1 LLTPLLALIAPFV
14 VWPIELI
21 LPYPHIIEELA
32 KAILVFTLLNLP
44 ERLTKIKLAI
54 LIGVLFAFS
63 ESVLYLFNIQL
74 VGSIQTYF
82 VRLLVTIPLH
92 VITTLIILLP
102 ALKNKKLIIVGV
114 LFASL
119 VHYLFNFYIQ

>member
-21 LPYPHIIEELA
+21 LPYPHVIEELA
-32 KAILVFTLLNLP
+32 KAFLVYTLLDHPN
-44 ERLTKIKLAI
+44 RLTKIKLAI

-63 ESVLYLFNIQL
+63 ESGFFLFNIQM
-74 VGSIQTYF
+74 VGNIQTYF

-92 VITTLIILLP
+92 VITTIIILLP

-114 LFASL
+114 ILASL
-119 VHYLFNFYIQ
+119 VHYFFNYYIQ

>member
-102 ALKNKKLIIVGV
+102 ALKNKKLIIVGAI
-114 LFASL
+114 FASF
-119 VHYLFNFYIQ
+119 VHYLFNYYIQ

>member
-1 LLTPLLALIAPFV
+1 LLTPLFALIAPFV

-32 KAILVFTLLNLP
+32 KAVLVFTLLDLP

-74 VGSIQTYF
+74 VGDVQTYF
-82 VRLLVTIPLH
+82 VRLLVTVPLH

-114 LFASL
+114 IFASL
-119 VHYLFNFYIQ
+119 IHYFFNLYIQ

>member
-1 LLTPLLALIAPFV
+1 LLTPLFALIAPFV

-32 KAILVFTLLNLP
+32 KAVLVFTLLDLP
-44 ERLTKIKLAI
+44 EHFTKIKLAI

-74 VGSIQTYF
+74 VGSVQTYF
-82 VRLLVTIPLH
+82 IRLLVTVPLH

-114 LFASL
+114 VFASL
-119 VHYLFNFYIQ
+119 VHYLFNLYIQ

>member
-1 LLTPLLALIAPFV
+1 LLTPLFALIAPFI

-32 KAILVFTLLNLP
+32 KAVLVFTLLDLP

-63 ESVLYLFNIQL
+63 ESILYLFNIQL
-74 VGSIQTYF
+74 VGNIQTYL

-114 LFASL
+114 VFASL
-119 VHYLFNFYIQ
+119 VHYLFNLYIQ

>member
-1 LLTPLLALIAPFV
+1 MLTPLFALIAPFI

-32 KAILVFTLLNLP
+32 KAVLVFTLLDLP

-63 ESVLYLFNIQL
+63 ESILYLFNIQL
-74 VGSIQTYF
+74 VGNIQTYL

-114 LFASL
+114 VFASL
-119 VHYLFNFYIQ
+119 VHYLFNLYIQ

>member
-1 LLTPLLALIAPFV
+1 MLTPLLALIAPFV

-21 LPYPHIIEELA
+21 LPYPYIIEELA

-74 VGSIQTYF
+74 VGNIQTYF
-82 VRLLVTIPLH
+82 IRLLVTIPLH

-114 LFASL
+114 IFASL
-119 VHYLFNFYIQ
+119 VHYLFNLYIQ

>member
-1 LLTPLLALIAPFV
+1 LLTPLFALIAPFV

-21 LPYPHIIEELA
+21 LPYPHVIEELA
-32 KAILVFTLLNLP
+32 KAVLVFTLLDLP
-44 ERLTKIKLAI
+44 DRLEKIKLAV

-74 VGSIQTYF
+74 VGNVQTYF

-102 ALKNKKLIIVGV
+102 SLKNKKLIIVGV
-114 LFASL
+114 ILASL
-119 VHYLFNFYIQ
+119 VHYFFNLYIQ

>member
-1 LLTPLLALIAPFV
+1 MLTPLLALIAPFV

-21 LPYPHIIEELA
+21 FPYPHIIEELA
-32 KAILVFTLLNLP
+32 KAVIVFILLDLP
-44 ERLTKIKLAI
+44 ERLTKIKLAV

-74 VGSIQTYF
+74 VGSIQTYL

-92 VITTLIILLP
+92 VITTLVILLP

-114 LFASL
+114 ILASA
-119 VHYLFNFYIQ
+119 VHYLFNLYIQ

>member
-1 LLTPLLALIAPFV
+1 MLTPLFALIAPFV
-14 VWPIELI
+14 VWPIELM

-32 KAILVFTLLNLP
+32 KAVLVFTLLNLP
-44 ERLTKIKLAI
+44 NRLTKIKLAI
-54 LIGVLFAFS
+54 LVGVLFAFS

-114 LFASL
+114 IFASL
-119 VHYLFNFYIQ
+119 VHYLFNLYIQ

>member
-32 KAILVFTLLNLP
+32 KAVLVFTLLDLP

-63 ESVLYLFNIQL
+63 ESVLFLFNIQL
-74 VGSIQTYF
+74 VGNIQTYF

-114 LFASL
+114 VFASL
-119 VHYLFNFYIQ
+119 VHYLFNLYIQ

>member
-1 LLTPLLALIAPFV
+1 MLTPLFALIAPFV

-32 KAILVFTLLNLP
+32 KAILVFTLLDLP

-54 LIGVLFAFS
+54 LIGALFAFS

-74 VGSIQTYF
+74 VGNIQTYF

-92 VITTLIILLP
+92 VITTLIILIP

-114 LFASL
+114 ILASI
-119 VHYLFNFYIQ
+119 VHYFFNLLIQ

>member
-1 LLTPLLALIAPFV
+1 MLTPLLALIAPFV

-32 KAILVFTLLNLP
+32 KAVLVFTILDLP

-63 ESVLYLFNIQL
+63 ESVLFLFNIQL
-74 VGSIQTYF
+74 VGNIQTYF
-82 VRLLVTIPLH
+82 ARLLVTIPLH

-114 LFASL
+114 FLASL
-119 VHYLFNFYIQ
+119 IHYLFNLYIQ

>member
-1 LLTPLLALIAPFV
+1 MLTPLFALIAPFV

-32 KAILVFTLLNLP
+32 KAVLVFALLDLP
-44 ERLTKIKLAI
+44 ERFTKIKLAI

-74 VGSIQTYF
+74 VGSVQTYF
-82 VRLLVTIPLH
+82 IRLLVTVPLH

-114 LFASL
+114 VFASL
-119 VHYLFNFYIQ
+119 VHYLFNLYI

>member
-1 LLTPLLALIAPFV
+1 MLTPLLALIAPFV

-21 LPYPHIIEELA
+21 LPYPYIIEELA

-54 LIGVLFAFS
+54 LIGILFAFS

-74 VGSIQTYF
+74 VGNIQTYF
-82 VRLLVTIPLH
+82 IRLLVTIPLH
-92 VITTLIILLP
+92 VVTTLIILLP
-102 ALKNKKLIIVGV
+102 ALKNKKFIIVGV

-119 VHYLFNFYIQ
+119 IHYFFNLYIQ

>member
-1 LLTPLLALIAPFV
+1 LLTPLLALIAPFI

-32 KAILVFTLLNLP
+32 KAVLVFTLLDLP
-44 ERLTKIKLAI
+44 DRLTKIKLTI

-63 ESVLYLFNIQL
+63 ESVLYLFNIQM
-74 VGSIQTYF
+74 VGIMRTYF

-119 VHYLFNFYIQ
+119 IHYLFNLYI

>member
-1 LLTPLLALIAPFV
+1 MLTPLPSLISPFV

-21 LPYPHIIEELA
+21 LPYPHIVEELA

-44 ERLTKIKLAI
+44 ERSTKIKSAI

-74 VGSIQTYF
+74 VGNIQTYF

-114 LFASL
+114 VFASL
-119 VHYLFNFYIQ
+119 VHYLFNLYI

>member
-1 LLTPLLALIAPFV
+1 MLTPLLALIAPFV

>member
-1 LLTPLLALIAPFV
+1 MLTPLLALIAPFI

-32 KAILVFTLLNLP
+32 KAVLVFTLLDLP
-44 ERLTKIKLAI
+44 DRLTKIKLTI

-63 ESVLYLFNIQL
+63 ESVLYLFNIQM
-74 VGSIQTYF
+74 VGIMRTYF

-119 VHYLFNFYIQ
+119 IHYLFNLYI

>member
-32 KAILVFTLLNLP
+32 KAVLVFTLLNLP
-44 ERLTKIKLAI
+44 ERLEKIKLAI

-74 VGSIQTYF
+74 VGSMRTYF

-114 LFASL
+114 LLAFL
-119 VHYLFNFYIQ
+119 VHYLFNLYIQ

>member
-1 LLTPLLALIAPFV
+1 LLTPLFALIAPFV

-21 LPYPHIIEELA
+21 LPYPHIIEEFA
-32 KAILVFTLLNLP
+32 KAVLVFTLLDLP
-44 ERLTKIKLAI
+44 DRLEKIKLAI

-74 VGSIQTYF
+74 VGNIQTYF
-82 VRLLVTIPLH
+82 VRLLVTTPLH
-92 VITTLIILLP
+92 IITTLIILLP

-114 LFASL
+114 VFASL
-119 VHYLFNFYIQ
+119 VHYLFNLYIQ

>member
-1 LLTPLLALIAPFV
+1 MLTPLLALIAPFV
-14 VWPIELI
+14 VWPIELL

-32 KAILVFTLLNLP
+32 KAVLVFTLLDLP

-82 VRLLVTIPLH
+82 VRLLVTTPLH

-114 LFASL
+114 LLASL
-119 VHYLFNFYIQ
+119 VHYLFNLYIQ

>member
-1 LLTPLLALIAPFV
+1 MLTPLLALIAPFV

-21 LPYPHIIEELA
+21 LPYPHVVEELV
-32 KAILVFTLLNLP
+32 KAFLVYTLLDLP
-44 ERLTKIKLAI
+44 DRLTKIKLAI

-63 ESVLYLFNIQL
+63 ESVLFLFNIQM
-74 VGSIQTYF
+74 VGNIQTYF

-92 VITTLIILLP
+92 VVTTLIILLP

-114 LFASL
+114 ILASL
-119 VHYLFNFYIQ
+119 VHYFFNYYIQ

>member
-1 LLTPLLALIAPFV
+1 MLTPLLALIAPFI

-32 KAILVFTLLNLP
+32 KAVLVFTLLNLP
-44 ERLTKIKLAI
+44 KHLTKIKLAI

-74 VGSIQTYF
+74 VGDVQTYF
-82 VRLLVTIPLH
+82 VRLLITVPLH

-114 LFASL
+114 IFASL
-119 VHYLFNFYIQ
+119 VHYLFNLYIQ

>member
-1 LLTPLLALIAPFV
+1 LLTPLFALIAPFV

-32 KAILVFTLLNLP
+32 KAVLVFTLLDLP
-44 ERLTKIKLAI
+44 KRLTKIKLAI

-63 ESVLYLFNIQL
+63 ESILYLFNIQL
-74 VGSIQTYF
+74 IGNIQTYF

-114 LFASL
+114 IFASL
-119 VHYLFNFYIQ
+119 VHYLFNFFVQ

>member
-1 LLTPLLALIAPFV
+1 MLTPLLALIAPFV
-14 VWPIELI
+14 VWPIELV

-32 KAILVFTLLNLP
+32 KAILVFALLNLP

-54 LIGVLFAFS
+54 LIGILFAFS

-74 VGSIQTYF
+74 VGNIQTYF
-82 VRLLVTIPLH
+82 IRLLVTIPLH
-92 VITTLIILLP
+92 VVTTLIILLP

-114 LFASL
+114 IFASL
-119 VHYLFNFYIQ
+119 VHYLFNLYIQ

>member
-1 LLTPLLALIAPFV
+1 MLSPLFALIAPFI

-32 KAILVFTLLNLP
+32 KAVLVFTLLNLP

-74 VGSIQTYF
+74 VGNIQTYF

-114 LFASL
+114 VFASL
-119 VHYLFNFYIQ
+119 IHYFFNLYIQ

>member
-1 LLTPLLALIAPFV
+1 MLTPLFALIAPFV

-32 KAILVFTLLNLP
+32 KAVLVFTLLDLP
-44 ERLTKIKLAI
+44 DRLEKIKLAI

-74 VGSIQTYF
+74 VGNIQTYF
-82 VRLLVTIPLH
+82 VRLLVTVPLH

-102 ALKNKKLIIVGV
+102 SLKNKKLIIVGV
-114 LFASL
+114 ILASL
-119 VHYLFNFYIQ
+119 VHYLFNLHIQ